1 MNKVFSPGLESSGK
15 KSTPFASH
23 QLKFKQNS
31 KKDLINDMRKS
42 MTLAELEK
50 LDI

>member
-31 KKDLINDMRKS
+31 KNLINDMRKS